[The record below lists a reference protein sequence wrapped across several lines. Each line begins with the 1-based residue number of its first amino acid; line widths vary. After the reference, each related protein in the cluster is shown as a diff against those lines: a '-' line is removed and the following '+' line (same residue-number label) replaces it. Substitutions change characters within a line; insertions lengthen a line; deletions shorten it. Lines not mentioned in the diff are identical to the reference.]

1 MLSAEGNPGLESIM
15 DILNGCGLEI
25 VVRPKGADNPKMDES
40 KFIKRSELKGVIDRA
55 VLAALK
61 KVAPIR
67 AKSIKHR
74 APTPH
79 KIVTRSSQ
87 KLNR

>member
-15 DILNGCGLEI
+15 DILNACG
-25 VVRPKGADNPKMDES
+25 
-40 KFIKRSELKGVIDRA
+40 
-55 VLAALK
+55 LK

-79 KIVTRSSQ
+79 KIVTRSSE